1 MKQFKMNKLNHM
13 VLGTIIGVVS
23 MNSYA
28 QNDAVAKDPSL
39 MPSVSNYS
47 AVTGD
52 TKLVATQGV
61 VTQVGE
67 MSAHPSNKKPLK
79 GFAKDLPLITVM
91 KQITPN
97 GWIVKKS
104 DTEGSKIDI
113 QKPVSWEG
121 GSNWVETLNAIAKTS
136 HINALV
142 NWNEKIITIS
152 NATTIAPKAKKSVFE
167 LETTTENTSAKVTD
181 IAVGASELP
190 LAESTTVKTTVKTT
204 TVVKTLPAIKAPV
217 VVVAPVTP
225 VIKHVAVQKTWDL
238 NSTKSLKENVI
249 SWGEK
254 AGYRV
259 VWTGDDYGVVDAKIL
274 AGEFDSENGPIK
286 QLSEDYGPES
296 RAQNPLS
303 FQFYQN
309 KTLVVENIMYE
320 QSGFSQYNQ
329 KN

>member
-1 MKQFKMNKLNHM
+1 MKQFKMNKINQV
-13 VLGTIIGVVS
+13 VLGTIIGVASV
-23 MNSYA
+23 NSFA
-28 QNDAVAKDPSL
+28 QTDAVTKDPSL
-39 MPSVSNYS
+39 MPAVSQYR
-47 AVTGD
+47 AATAD
-52 TKLVATQGV
+52 TKVVATQGT
-61 VTQVGE
+61 VTQIGTV
-67 MSAHPSNKKPLK
+67 SNHPSNKKPLK

-104 DTEGSKIDI
+104 DTEGSKVDI

-121 GSNWVETLNAIAKTS
+121 GSTWIETLSVVAKTN
-136 HINALV
+136 HLNALV
-142 NWNEKIITIS
+142 NWDDKIITLS
-152 NATTIAPKAKKSVFE
+152 NATVAVAVVKPKKSVFE
-167 LETTTENTSAKVTD
+167 LETNETTPAKVSD

-190 LAESTTVKTTVKTT
+190 TVEHAPVK
-204 TVVKTLPAIKAPV
+204 VAALPAVKAPVAVVAAPAAPV
-217 VVVAPVTP
+217 VV
-225 VIKHVAVQKTWDL
+225 KHVAVQKSWDL
-238 NSTKSLKENVI
+238 VSSKSLKENVI
-249 SWGEK
+249 AWGEK
-254 AGYRV
+254 AGYRI
-259 VWTGDDYGVVDAKIL
+259 VWTGEDYSVVDSKIV

-309 KTLVVENIMYE
+309 KTLVVENMMYE

>member
-1 MKQFKMNKLNHM
+1 MKQFKMNKLNQM
-13 VLGTIIGVVS
+13 VLGTIIGVAS

-28 QNDAVAKDPSL
+28 QTDAVSKDPSL
-39 MPSVSNYS
+39 MPSVSQYRAATN
-47 AVTGD
+47 D

-61 VTQVGE
+61 VTQIGAV
-67 MSAHPSNKKPLK
+67 SANPSNKKPLK

-104 DTEGSKIDI
+104 DTEGNKVDI

-121 GSNWVETLNAIAKTS
+121 GSTWVETLSAVAKTNN
-136 HINALV
+136 INALV
-142 NWNEKIITIS
+142 NWDEKIITLS
-152 NATTIAPKAKKSVFE
+152 NATVVATKPKKSVFE
-167 LETTTENTSAKVTD
+167 LETAETTPAKVTD

-190 LAESTTVKTTVKTT
+190 TVETTPVKA
-204 TVVKTLPAIKAPV
+204 KTLPAVKAPV
-217 VVVAPVTP
+217 AVVVAAPVEVP
-225 VIKHVAVQKTWDL
+225 VVKHVAVQTTWNL
-238 NSTKSLKENVI
+238 IASKSLKENVI
-249 SWGEK
+249 AWGEK
-254 AGYRV
+254 SGYRV
-259 VWTGDDYGVVDAKIL
+259 VWTGDDYGVVESKIV

-286 QLSEDYGPES
+286 QLSVDYGPES